1 MADAQTLGDLTL
13 PPTEPYRVV
22 GVGATY
28 FEPVA
33 TVGGDGK
40 PTVVLSYRVGGRGE
54 KVELT
59 ADQAQRLQDLGAVK
73 PWDDPLSYDEMDD
86 DALRS
91 TAASRG
97 VLVPSSGADSDKP
110 LRTDFINALN
120 SYDLGQDAA
129 VVGVT
134 TVPGGVV
141 NLGTADLGDAGGS
154 YSAVGRS
161 ATEVTSWIESEKPN
175 AGDTVAAAE
184 GDPDAA
190 AVVLEAENTATGQD
204 PRKSVEKQL
213 QAIIDGGG
221 AA

>member
-1 MADAQTLGDLTL
+1 MADAQTLGDLTF
-13 PPTEPYRVV
+13 PDTQPYRVL

-28 FEPVA
+28 YAPVA

-40 PTVVLSYRVGGRGE
+40 PTVVLSYRVGARGE
-54 KVELT
+54 QIDLT
-59 ADQAQRLQDLGAVK
+59 ADQAERLEGLGAVK

-91 TAASRG
+91 AAASRG

-141 NLGTADLGDAGGS
+141 NLGAADLGDAGGS
-154 YSAVGRS
+154 YSARGRS

-175 AGDTVAAAE
+175 AGDTVAAAG
-184 GDPDAA
+184 GDPETAK
-190 AVVLEAENTATGQD
+190 VVLEAENTATGQD

-213 QAIIDGGG
+213 QAIIDGDGQ
-221 AA
+221 